1 MPRKI
6 GVGLVGTGN
15 IALLHALGY
24 KDFPD
29 AGIVALCDLNRGRA
43 EAFRAEAGLPVSVEV
58 YDSIDKLCKNDR
70 VDLVEV
76 LTPHASHAPLA
87 VAAAEAGKHVS
98 VQKPPAMTLSS
109 YDRMVDASRKAGV
122 RFRVFENFRY
132 HPPYVR
138 AFQLVR
144 DGVIGRV
151 EVVNVRMI
159 GTVNCLG
166 EYRGSKLRFPLHT
179 LLWKIKDGQNYKA
192 PTLFDDGY
200 HKHSIV
206 QGFLGDVPGNE
217 EQVTAVR
224 AWCRWQRL
232 YKLVPLDSPSVVIY
246 ETAKPNL
253 YGTWNANVVKNLP
266 MHSNY
271 FGCDETLEITGSEGM
286 IFVPGC
292 TGNLFVG
299 CESGGPG
306 KPGVY
311 WFSKE
316 ARGHPPPFPGAGTW
330 KSDTSM
336 PTDWSHSFIDCTRHL
351 ASVLAR
357 DEWFDDRD
365 PRPIRAEQGRHILR
379 INIAIIRSLRKDG
392 AKATLASITDGPGIG
407 IHEEGRVQDEPED
420 DDNIQDALVLGD
432 KNDG

>member
-6 GVGLVGTGN
+6 GVGIVGTGN
-15 IALLHALGY
+15 IALLHTLGY
-24 KDFPD
+24 KDCPD
-29 AGIVALCDLNRGRA
+29 AEIVALCDLNRSRA
-43 EAFRAEAGLPVSVEV
+43 ESFRVEAGLPATVEI
-58 YDSIDKLCKNDR
+58 YDAVDKLCRNDK
-70 VDLVEV
+70 VNLVEV
-76 LTPHASHAPLA
+76 LTPHASHEALA
-87 VAAAEAGKHVS
+87 VAAAEAGKYVS

-109 YDRMVDASRKAGV
+109 YDRMVAAARKAGV

-132 HPPYVR
+132 HPPYAR

-151 EVVNVRMI
+151 EVVNVRMF
-159 GTVNCLG
+159 GTVNCPG

-179 LLWKIKDGQNYKA
+179 LVWKIKEGQNYKA

-217 EQVTAVR
+217 ERVTAVR

-271 FGCDETLEITGSEGM
+271 FSCDESLEITGSDG
-286 IFVPGC
+286 IIYAPGC

-299 CESGGPG
+299 CECGGPG

-316 ARGHPPPFPGAGTW
+316 AGGHAPPFPGAGTW

-336 PTDWSHSFIDCTRHL
+336 QTDWSQSFIDCTRHL

-365 PRPIRAEQGRHILR
+365 PRPVRAEQGRHILK
-379 INIAIIRSLRKDG
+379 INIAIIRSLRTDG
-392 AKATLASITDGPGIG
+392 AKALLANITDGPGIG
-407 IHEEGRVQDEPED
+407 PHDDTVQDDGMGD
-420 DDNIQDALVLGD
+420 DTAQDALIQGD
-432 KNDG
+432 TNSG

>member
-6 GVGLVGTGN
+6 GVGIVGTGN
-15 IALLHALGY
+15 IALLHTLGY
-24 KDFPD
+24 KDCPE
-29 AGIVALCDLNRGRA
+29 ARIVALCDLNRGRA
-43 EAFRAEAGLPVSVEV
+43 ESFRAEAGLPASVEV
-58 YDSIDKLCKNDR
+58 YDSINKLYSNDK
-70 VDLVEV
+70 VDLVEI

-109 YDRMVDASRKAGV
+109 YDHMVNAAHKAGV
-122 RFRVFENFRY
+122 RFRVYENFRY
-132 HPPYVR
+132 HPPYAR

-151 EVVNVRMI
+151 EVVNVRMF
-159 GTVNCLG
+159 GSVNCVG

-179 LLWKIKDGQNYKA
+179 LLWKIKESQNYKA

-217 EQVTAVR
+217 ARVTAVR

-232 YKLVPLDSPSVVIY
+232 YKLVQLDSPSVIIY
-246 ETAKPNL
+246 ETAKANL

-271 FGCDETLEITGSEGM
+271 FGCDETLEITGSDG
-286 IFVPGC
+286 IIYAPGC

-299 CESGGPG
+299 CECGGPG

-316 ARGHPPPFPGAGTW
+316 AGGHAPPFPAAGTW

-336 PTDWSHSFIDCTRHL
+336 PTDWSQSFIDCTRHL

-365 PRPIRAEQGRHILR
+365 PRPIHAEQGRQILK
-379 INIAIIRSLRKDG
+379 INIAIIRSLRNDG
-392 AKATLASITDGPGIG
+392 AKATLASIIDGPGVDDN
-407 IHEEGRVQDEPED
+407 EGVNVQDEAKD
-420 DDNIQDALVLGD
+420 DSNVQDAIVQDD
-432 KNDG
+432 KNAG